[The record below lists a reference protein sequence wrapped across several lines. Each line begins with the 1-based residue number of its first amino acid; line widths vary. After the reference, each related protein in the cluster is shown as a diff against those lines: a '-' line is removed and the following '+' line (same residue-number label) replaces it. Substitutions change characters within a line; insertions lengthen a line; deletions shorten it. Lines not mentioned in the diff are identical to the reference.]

1 MYTLCRIPFKITL
14 LIDCVNSKMIL
25 STKLIFD
32 RPLYTFRD
40 FKIIFINNFFL
51 IYSLW
56 SEFWVQVSNLE
67 IIRQKY
73 IFLHSIIIS
82 IHGIYP
88 MLVLFL
94 WSTFNGSD
102 GDREPFHRITHCKI
116 RCDWQLVWL
125 LNNGNQKPKHS
136 TDSMTFSC

>member
-32 RPLYTFRD
+32 RPLYTFID

-88 MLVLFL
+88 MWVLFFKAWNYDL
-94 WSTFNGSD
+94 HLMDLMVIESHSTESLTAN
-102 GDREPFHRITHCKI
+102 K
-116 RCDWQLVWL
+116 VWL
-125 LNNGNQKPKHS
+125 TISLATEQWKPKAQA
-136 TDSMTFSC
+136 